1 MSATKNL
8 PTLRITGHL
17 TLPDSDQWVNRFEI
31 HSESSDRIYV
41 VAQNKKKRHWACS
54 CPSWRVRRS
63 CKHLTAIGLP
73 AFEKPHEVKIIK

>member
-8 PTLRITGHL
+8 PTLRITGNII
-17 TLPDSDQWVNRFEI
+17 LPDSEQYINRFEI
-31 HSESSDRIYV
+31 HSETSDRIYIIS
-41 VAQNKKKRHWACS
+41 QNRKKRHWCCS

-73 AFEKPHEVKIIK
+73 AFEKPYEVKLVK